1 MGIVMMREWEE
12 GHLFHFRLF
21 IRGTDKTKKE
31 QKDTLPLEVFLSS
44 INIIHSTE
52 KDVCSMQCF
61 RRFCQRV
68 MWQVMW

>member
-1 MGIVMMREWEE
+1 MMPECED
-12 GHLFHFRLF
+12 GNLFHFRLF

-31 QKDTLPLEVFLSS
+31 QKDTLPLEVILST

>member
-1 MGIVMMREWEE
+1 MMRGWEE

-21 IRGTDKTKKE
+21 IRVTDKTKKG
-31 QKDTLPLEVFLSS
+31 QKEALPLEVFFSS
-44 INIIHSTE
+44 INIIHTTE